1 MCGIAGIIG
10 KVDEGLIQS
19 MTRMLAHRG
28 PDGEGYFSSDDVA
41 LGHRRLSI
49 IDLESGQQPMTT
61 ADGRYTI
68 VFNGEIY
75 NFRDLRRQLESQ
87 GARFHTRSDTEVLL
101 EAYAAWGR
109 ESLEKLRGM
118 FAFAVWDAK
127 EHRLF
132 AARDRLGVKPFYY
145 AQLSKGLIFAS
156 EMKGLLAHPSVK
168 RELDYASLDDFLA
181 YLYVPAPRTIF
192 QGISELPPAHWLEWQ
207 DGRLRLSRYWELEFR
222 PEKRHLQ
229 DYVEELQQVLSEAVG
244 LRLVSDVPLG
254 IFLSGGLDSSTMA
267 ALMARHAAEP
277 VRTFTLG
284 FVKGEELFSEWGYAR
299 TVSEKIGAQARE
311 LTILSNS
318 VELLGAVTRH
328 FDEPFGNPTSILIYQ
343 LSEACRQHVTVALVG
358 DAGDEVFLGYPR
370 YQGAVLAE
378 RYRKVPKI
386 LRRLLAG
393 AASHLSEPGDGHHF
407 KRRLREFLT
416 GSSQSLEHMYFGW
429 VSYFSWEQRQ
439 RLYSPEL
446 RSKLGDYDSSH
457 FLINLFRESKTSE
470 MVDRINYVDLHSF
483 LPYNLLRYSDRMS
496 MAHGLEI
503 RCPYT
508 DHKLIEVL
516 ARVPWRYK
524 LRVNQTKFLL
534 RKVARDLLPKS
545 ILKRRKLGLNPPMG
559 MWLRGKLQPLL
570 QEYLSPD
577 RVRERGYF
585 RPEVVQ
591 ELIRDHLNRRRD
603 YSLHLWALI
612 SFEEWHRQYL
622 DSIPSTQPTE
632 AAKFA
637 CQSSHLA

>member
-1 MCGIAGIIG
+1 
-10 KVDEGLIQS
+10 
-19 MTRMLAHRG
+19 
-28 PDGEGYFSSDDVA
+28 
-41 LGHRRLSI
+41 
-49 IDLESGQQPMTT
+49 
-61 ADGRYTI
+61 
-68 VFNGEIY
+68 
-75 NFRDLRRQLESQ
+75 
-87 GARFHTRSDTEVLL
+87 
-101 EAYAAWGR
+101 
-109 ESLEKLRGM
+109 
-118 FAFAVWDAK
+118 
-127 EHRLF
+127 
-132 AARDRLGVKPFYY
+132 
-145 AQLSKGLIFAS
+145 
-156 EMKGLLAHPSVK
+156 
-168 RELDYASLDDFLA
+168 
-181 YLYVPAPRTIF
+181 
-192 QGISELPPAHWLEWQ
+192 
-207 DGRLRLSRYWELEFR
+207 
-222 PEKRHLQ
+222 
-229 DYVEELQQVLSEAVG
+229 
-244 LRLVSDVPLG
+244 
-254 IFLSGGLDSSTMA
+254 
-267 ALMARHAAEP
+267 
-277 VRTFTLG
+277 
-284 FVKGEELFSEWGYAR
+284 
-299 TVSEKIGAQARE
+299 
-311 LTILSNS
+311 
-318 VELLGAVTRH
+318 
-328 FDEPFGNPTSILIYQ
+328 
-343 LSEACRQHVTVALVG
+343 
-358 DAGDEVFLGYPR
+358 
-370 YQGAVLAE
+370 
-378 RYRKVPKI
+378 
-386 LRRLLAG
+386 
-393 AASHLSEPGDGHHF
+393 
-407 KRRLREFLT
+407 
-416 GSSQSLEHMYFGW
+416 
-429 VSYFSWEQRQ
+429 
-439 RLYSPEL
+439 
-446 RSKLGDYDSSH
+446 
-457 FLINLFRESKTSE
+457 